1 MATHSSLPAW
11 KIAWTEELVGLWS
24 YGRKELDM
32 TERLRPSQ
40 GLFSLSLS
48 FCVWVCV
55 CVCVCV
61 CVFNKENVTFPF
73 LEAEGGGGGGVK

>member
-11 KIAWTEELVGLWS
+11 KIAWTEELVGLWP

-48 FCVWVCV
+48 FSLCV

-73 LEAEGGGGGGVK
+73 LEAEGGGGG